1 MKKFISFAFCILVSS
16 RIFAYY
22 VDGVYYSFN
31 SSTNTAT
38 VINLYV
44 DDEYAHS
51 YRGDVVIPATVVYD
65 NKTYTVTRIGKNAFY
80 DCEDLTS
87 VSLPL
92 TITTIGE
99 SAFNYC
105 TELSSIE
112 LPTTITSIATKAFYG
127 CRSLTS
133 INIPSSLTTI
143 YEATFQGCSG
153 LTSLVIPNS
162 VTKIEDRAFC
172 NCSGLT
178 SLVIPNSV
186 TKIGD
191 LAFCNCS
198 GLTSVSIS
206 ESVKQIGKGVFYDC
220 TSLPVFNHIRY
231 ADSYLVKVVDSELES
246 YSIKEGT
253 KWIGSEAFYYCLN
266 MKNITLPSSLKQI
279 GEKSLYQC
287 THIEKVVCYAPYPP
301 NMSTDCM
308 REWPKNATLYVPAEN
323 ISQYRKAWWYGGWGE
338 FFENILP
345 IMAEQVSVTEVAVIP
360 LKDGVTI
367 MWPMGANESLF
378 TIEIKHGDD
387 IIWTFTFNR
396 EGYLLSLNFEESTSV
411 SNRKLSNAT
420 MASNGLQYTIM
431 GLEENTEYTYTITI
445 RDASIQPIKTY
456 NGSFKTT
463 EPTGLE
469 ELTIDEKVGNKFIY
483 GNQLYIRRGYNLYTA
498 TGARVK

>member
-1 MKKFISFAFCILVSS
+1 MGGLIMTKKLTLCICSMLVSL
-16 RIFAYY
+16 RIMAAVLPIKVDNIYY
-22 VDGVYYSFN
+22 QFN
-31 SSTNTAT
+31 ETNKTAM
-38 VINLYV
+38 VINVLVDETYV
-44 DDEYAHS
+44 YS
-51 YRGDVVIPATVVYD
+51 YSGDVVIPATVVYN
-65 NKTYTVTRIGKNAFY
+65 NKTYTVTSIGRNAFY
-80 DCEDLTS
+80 GCKDLTS
-87 VSLPL
+87 VSIPESV
-92 TITTIGE
+92 TTIGA
-99 SAFNYC
+99 SAFNDC
-105 TELSSIE
+105 TKLSSIE

-127 CRSLTS
+127 CRSLIS

-172 NCSGLT
+172 NCSGLAFV
-178 SLVIPNSV
+178 SIPESV
-186 TKIGD
+186 T
-191 LAFCNCS
+191 
-198 GLTSVSIS
+198 T
-206 ESVKQIGKGVFYDC
+206 IGKDVFYEC
-220 TSLPVFNHIRY
+220 TSLPIINNIRY
-231 ADSYLVKVVDSELES
+231 ADSYLVKVVDSKLES

-253 KWIGSEAFYYCLN
+253 KWIGNEAFYYCSN

-308 REWPKNATLYVPAEN
+308 RERPKNATLYVPAEN
-323 ISQYRKAWWYGGWGE
+323 ISQYNKAWWYGGWGE

-396 EGYLLSLNFEESTSV
+396 EGYLLSLNFEESTNV
-411 SNRKLSNAT
+411 VNRKLSNAT

-431 GLEENTEYTYTITI
+431 GLVENTEYTYTITV
-445 RDASIQPIKTY
+445 RDVSLQPINTHS
-456 NGSFKTT
+456 GSFKTT

-483 GNQLYIRRGYNLYTA
+483 GNQLYIRHNGNLFTA

>member
-1 MKKFISFAFCILVSS
+1 MKKFISFAFCILISS

-44 DDEYAHS
+44 DDKYAHS

-105 TELSSIE
+105 TKLSSIE

-127 CRSLTS
+127 CRSLIS

-172 NCSGLT
+172 NCSGLAFV
-178 SLVIPNSV
+178 SIPESV
-186 TKIGD
+186 T
-191 LAFCNCS
+191 
-198 GLTSVSIS
+198 T
-206 ESVKQIGKGVFYDC
+206 IGKDVFYEC
-220 TSLPVFNHIRY
+220 TSLPIINNIRY
-231 ADSYLVKVVDSELES
+231 ADSYLVKVVDSKLES

-253 KWIGSEAFYYCLN
+253 KWIGNEAFAYCYN
-266 MKNITLPSSLKQI
+266 MKTIILPSSLKYVESKAFYNSVPNKAI
-279 GEKSLYQC
+279 
-287 THIEKVVCYAPYPP
+287 CYASIPP
-301 NMSTDCM
+301 TTSVDCVSSD
-308 REWPKNATLYVPAEN
+308 KLHSDGTLYVPAASLN
-323 ISQYRKAWWYGGWGE
+323 SYDRCTLYGGWGCL
-338 FFENILP
+338 FNNILP

-378 TIEIKHGDD
+378 TIEIKRGDD

-396 EGYLLSLNFEESTSV
+396 EGYLLSLNFEESTNV
-411 SNRKLSNAT
+411 VNRKLSNAT

-445 RDASIQPIKTY
+445 RDVSLQPIKTY

-469 ELTIDEKVGNKFIY
+469 DLTIDKNVGNKFIY
-483 GNQLYIRRGYNLYTA
+483 GNLLYLRHGNKLFNV
-498 TGARVK
+498 TGQKVK